1 MKTFYFKNGL
11 ILALMLGSFCACS
24 LKEDTL
30 PFVNQETYYKNEA
43 QCKTVV
49 NSCYIELHSIYS
61 SDLTLIT
68 ETTTDVLYNTN
79 TTVDAHLEVTPSKPQ
94 YGATVWKRG
103 YRGVELCNDA
113 IACISATPHVNDS
126 IKNVLTAECRVL
138 RAMYYYIL
146 TNNFD
151 GVPYYTCQMN
161 SYKVQDSVRFLGRTP
176 ADTIRRRLYN
186 DLKENALPYF
196 TEANG
201 LKVKSTN
208 APGRRSGYAHALML
222 MAKFAM
228 WYEDWDAALEPLQA
242 LEDLYGR
249 YTPENP
255 EAFEADYP
263 LDNVKWSYKGK
274 DKNEVIF
281 EIQHEY
287 DITGIKKYGNLAKI
301 MMPNR
306 GTDATTGR
314 FLWDGVDFGD
324 KYGTTLPGANVTK
337 VNPMFASY
345 RPYGNPDKD
354 GTGVTSTSV
363 NCMFGLSNLPLAVD
377 LENKSGRD
385 QAWGVK
391 LDLNKVYDKR
401 ALLNFA
407 IGNLENGK
415 LFNFLNKEGYFSIG
429 EKFWC
434 PNILS
439 NYDSNNYKIFRYA
452 DALLMMAECWYHK
465 GDEQRARDYIDIVR
479 GRAGLPRMEM
489 LAGQDLMN
497 EIVVERAKELFGEF
511 HRKWDLV
518 RWGIWYDRTK
528 TYNAYD
534 KLKEHMRPFHEYYP
548 IPDSQ
553 CALSGYALDNPTYK
567 SDGLN

>member
-1 MKTFYFKNGL
+1 
-11 ILALMLGSFCACS
+11 
-24 LKEDTL
+24 
-30 PFVNQETYYKNEA
+30 
-43 QCKTVV
+43 
-49 NSCYIELHSIYS
+49 
-61 SDLTLIT
+61 
-68 ETTTDVLYNTN
+68 
-79 TTVDAHLEVTPSKPQ
+79 
-94 YGATVWKRG
+94 
-103 YRGVELCNDA
+103 
-113 IACISATPHVNDS
+113 
-126 IKNVLTAECRVL
+126 
-138 RAMYYYIL
+138 MYYYIL

-534 KLKEHMRPFHEYYP
+534 KLKEHMRPCHEYYP

>member
-11 ILALMLGSFCACS
+11 VLALMLGTFCACS

-201 LKVKSTN
+201 LKVKATY

-306 GTDATTGR
+306 GTDATTGK

-385 QAWGVK
+385 HAWGVK

-534 KLKEHMRPFHEYYP
+534 KLKEHMRPCHEYYP

>member
-391 LDLNKVYDKR
+391 LDFNKVYDKR

-534 KLKEHMRPFHEYYP
+534 KLKEHMRPCHEYYP

>member
-11 ILALMLGSFCACS
+11 VLALMLGSFCACS

-79 TTVDAHLEVTPSKPQ
+79 TTVDDHLEVTPSKPQ

-306 GTDATTGR
+306 GTDATTGK

-391 LDLNKVYDKR
+391 LDFNKVYDKR

-407 IGNLENGK
+407 IGNMETGK

-534 KLKEHMRPFHEYYP
+534 KLKEHMRPCHEYYP

>member
-534 KLKEHMRPFHEYYP
+534 KLKEHMRPCHEYYP

>member
-61 SDLTLIT
+61 SDLSLIT

-306 GTDATTGR
+306 GTDATTGK

-324 KYGTTLPGANVTK
+324 KYGTTLPGANVTR

-528 TYNAYD
+528 TYNAYN
-534 KLKEHMRPFHEYYP
+534 KLKEHMRPCHEYYP

>member
-30 PFVNQETYYKNEA
+30 PFVNQGTYYKNEA

-61 SDLTLIT
+61 SDLSLIT

-306 GTDATTGR
+306 GTDATTGK

-324 KYGTTLPGANVTK
+324 KYGTTLPGANVTR

-415 LFNFLNKEGYFSIG
+415 LFKFLNKEGYFSIG

-534 KLKEHMRPFHEYYP
+534 KLKQHMRPCHEYYP

>member
-11 ILALMLGSFCACS
+11 IIALTLGSFCACS

-306 GTDATTGR
+306 GTDSATGK

-363 NCMFGLSNLPLAVD
+363 NCMFGVSNLPLAVD

-391 LDLNKVYDKR
+391 LDFNKVYDKR

-534 KLKEHMRPFHEYYP
+534 KLKEHMRPCHEYYP

>member
-306 GTDATTGR
+306 GTDSATGK

-363 NCMFGLSNLPLAVD
+363 NCMFGVSNLPLAVD

-391 LDLNKVYDKR
+391 LDFNKVYDKR

-534 KLKEHMRPFHEYYP
+534 KLKEHMRPCHEYYP

>member
-11 ILALMLGSFCACS
+11 ILALTLGSFCACS

-306 GTDATTGR
+306 GTDATTGK

-534 KLKEHMRPFHEYYP
+534 KLKEHMRPCHEYYP

>member
-11 ILALMLGSFCACS
+11 ILALTLGSFCACS

-534 KLKEHMRPFHEYYP
+534 KLKEHMRPCHEYYP

>member
-1 MKTFYFKNGL
+1 MKRLYFKNGL
-11 ILALMLGSFCACS
+11 ILALVLGSFCACS

-49 NSCYIELHSIYS
+49 NSCYIELHSIYT
-61 SDLTLIT
+61 SDLSLIT

-161 SYKVQDSVRFLGRTP
+161 TYEVQDSVRFLGRTP

-201 LKVKSTN
+201 LKVKSVN

-242 LEDLYGR
+242 LEELYGK
-249 YTPENP
+249 YTPENA

-263 LDNVKWSYKGK
+263 LDNIKWSYKGK

-306 GTDATTGR
+306 GIDATTGK

-363 NCMFGLSNLPLAVD
+363 NCMFGATNLPLAVD
-377 LENKSGRD
+377 LENKGGRD

-391 LDLNKVYDKR
+391 LDFNKVYDKR

-407 IGNLENGK
+407 IGNLETGK
-415 LFNFLNKEGYFSIG
+415 IFKFLNKEGYFSIG

-452 DALLMMAECWYHK
+452 DALLMMAECWYQK
-465 GDEQRARDYIDIVR
+465 GDEQKARDYIDVVR
-479 GRAGLPRMEM
+479 MRAGLPRMEM

-497 EIVVERAKELFGEF
+497 EIIVERAKELFGEF

-518 RWGIWYDRTK
+518 RWGVWYDRTK

-534 KLKEHMRPFHEYYP
+534 KLKEHMRPCHEYYP

-553 CALSGYALDNPTYK
+553 CALSGYALDNPAYK
-567 SDGLN
+567 NNGLN

>member
-11 ILALMLGSFCACS
+11 ILALTLGSFCACS

-324 KYGTTLPGANVTK
+324 KYG
-337 VNPMFASY
+337 
-345 RPYGNPDKD
+345 
-354 GTGVTSTSV
+354 
-363 NCMFGLSNLPLAVD
+363 
-377 LENKSGRD
+377 
-385 QAWGVK
+385 
-391 LDLNKVYDKR
+391 
-401 ALLNFA
+401 
-407 IGNLENGK
+407 I
-415 LFNFLNKEGYFSIG
+415 
-429 EKFWC
+429 
-434 PNILS
+434 
-439 NYDSNNYKIFRYA
+439 
-452 DALLMMAECWYHK
+452 
-465 GDEQRARDYIDIVR
+465 
-479 GRAGLPRMEM
+479 
-489 LAGQDLMN
+489 
-497 EIVVERAKELFGEF
+497 
-511 HRKWDLV
+511 
-518 RWGIWYDRTK
+518 
-528 TYNAYD
+528 
-534 KLKEHMRPFHEYYP
+534 
-548 IPDSQ
+548 
-553 CALSGYALDNPTYK
+553 
-567 SDGLN
+567 

>member
-11 ILALMLGSFCACS
+11 VLALMLGSFCACS

-306 GTDATTGR
+306 GTDATTGK

-391 LDLNKVYDKR
+391 LDFNKVYDKR

-407 IGNLENGK
+407 IGNMETGK

-534 KLKEHMRPFHEYYP
+534 KLKEHMRPCHEYYP

>member
-306 GTDATTGR
+306 GTDATTGK

-363 NCMFGLSNLPLAVD
+363 NCMFGVSNLPLAVD

-534 KLKEHMRPFHEYYP
+534 KLKEHMRPCHEYYP

>member
-151 GVPYYTCQMN
+151 GVPYYTWQMN

-385 QAWGVK
+385 QAGGVK

-534 KLKEHMRPFHEYYP
+534 KLKEHMRPCHEYYP

>member
-61 SDLTLIT
+61 SDLSLIT

-79 TTVDAHLEVTPSKPQ
+79 TTVDAHLEVSPSKPQ

-306 GTDATTGR
+306 GTDATTGK

-324 KYGTTLPGANVTK
+324 KYGTTLPGANVTR

-391 LDLNKVYDKR
+391 LDLNQVYDNR

-528 TYNAYD
+528 TYNAYN
-534 KLKEHMRPFHEYYP
+534 KLKEHMRPCHEYYP

>member
-11 ILALMLGSFCACS
+11 ILALTLGSFCACS

-201 LKVKSTN
+201 LKVKSTS

-324 KYGTTLPGANVTK
+324 KYGTTLPGANVTR

-534 KLKEHMRPFHEYYP
+534 KLKEHMRPCHEYYP